1 MPLQGGLHAPV
12 AKHDHRAAH
21 HLQAC
26 RLVGQFGRVHLGARR
41 HRLGTRIVGVVD
53 TTHLVERVMAH
64 PQDDRSVLLGLPV
77 VEGENGQVLPG
88 QEGSVVPL
96 HAAVAATLG
105 PGGQVAGR
113 VQVRHV
119 KQGDLGAG
127 GPALVGGLLAD
138 AQNPIGADGVQ
149 VAAEPSDLQLAPHGG
164 RRGVREVHGVER
176 IGLAKGHHVGH
187 VAHVA
192 HGEDPLAPAHVTH
205 LAHYLQGRVV
215 AGQHGHHRLGVLVE
229 PPRAA
234 GGGGHP
240 QVTVVLGQR
249 ELVQEVARDLTRGC
263 VGGGRRVG
271 DVKLVDG
278 GVPVVVP
285 PPHPGLVFHLLG
297 IDPGVSRHVQVLV
310 PGVDGGSLSQHGGGR
325 RSGQRLVEGHG

>member
-1 MPLQGGLHAPV
+1 MGVVAGQQVAPV
-12 AKHDHRAAH
+12 ALHGGFRAPVAEHDDRAAH

-26 RLVGQFGRVHLGARR
+26 RLVAQFGRVYLGARR
-41 HRLGTRIVGVVD
+41 NRLGAGIVGMVD
-53 TTHLVERVMAH
+53 TAHFLEGVVVH

-77 VEGENGQVLPG
+77 VEGEYRQVLPG
-88 QEGSVVPL
+88 EEGPVVPL

-105 PGGQVAGR
+105 PGGQVAGC

-119 KQGDLGAG
+119 KQGDLGSG
-127 GPALVGGLLAD
+127 GPSLIGGLLAD
-138 AQNPIGADGVQ
+138 AQHPVGADGVQ
-149 VAAEPSDLQLAPHGG
+149 VAAEPGDLQFAPHGG
-164 RRGVREVHGVER
+164 CRGVREVHGVEG
-176 IGLAKGHHVGH
+176 IGLTEGNHVGH
-187 VAHVA
+187 VAYVA
-192 HGEDPLAPAHVTH
+192 HGEDSLAPAHVTD

-240 QVTVVLGQR
+240 QVAAVLRQR
-249 ELVQEVARDLTRGC
+249 KLVQEVARDLTGGR

-271 DVKLVDG
+271 DVELVDG

-297 IDPGVSRHVQVLV
+297 IDPGVGRHIQVLV
-310 PGVDGGSLSQHGGGR
+310 PGVDGGSLS
-325 RSGQRLVEGHG
+325 